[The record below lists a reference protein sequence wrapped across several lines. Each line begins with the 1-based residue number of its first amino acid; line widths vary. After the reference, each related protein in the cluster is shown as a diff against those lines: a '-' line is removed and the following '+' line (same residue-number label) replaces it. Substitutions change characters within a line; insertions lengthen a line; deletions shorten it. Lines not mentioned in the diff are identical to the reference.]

1 MDMLDTAKYPTFLAE
16 LDRLGKNNTA
26 RAKQIGTK
34 HAKTVERLGRR
45 FPIQYRALLEQPQ
58 LLRALLTDLEARA
71 A

>member
-16 LDRLGKNNTA
+16 LDRLGNNNTV
-26 RAKQIGTK
+26 RAKKIGTK
-34 HAKTVERLGRR
+34 HPKTAERLRQR
-45 FPIQYRALLEQPQ
+45 LPRQYRALLEQPQ